1 MRNLK
6 KSLSII
12 LALALLV
19 SSVFVGGL
27 TATAATEL
35 YTTINTYDDEVTT
48 KLVSTVY
55 DKQPAIQADS
65 DYYYF
70 GFYGADVK
78 QNPLSDEADNVVYFD
93 RSKGIYHS
101 FPAAVR
107 VYKENTNNF
116 AQLTL
121 SANKTYEVRLK
132 YYSAS
137 TPSVPA
143 ILQLRVAQQRFANY
157 TVKDEQILCPE
168 IVTIVGSTG
177 GWIEATAKFTT
188 PATLSE
194 NRVIITLSNSSKDT
208 VYYDT
213 KVYIDDVRVSE
224 CAPITAYNYDGE
236 KEETVYASDYTT
248 VADLPIPERDGYI
261 LTGIYAN
268 AALSSKINSLDKV
281 LDHVNTGVY
290 YGWAKLNPGEY
301 YIGFESYKAEANVKS
316 YDSAVTSIVSGNT
329 YAGAYNIKVDSPANT
344 LTAFELRDKTA
355 FETKAGTKY
364 TVSFQYRS
372 TAATKLYVGEAKA
385 SDVPA
390 TAIAIKGADLPAAAD
405 WTAASIEV
413 TLNNGQKQGYV
424 PALMVQT
431 TDAAVV
437 EFDHIYM
444 TYPVEETKNLTDG
457 FNFVTSEDWY
467 PSLALYDG
475 ITIPEASEVWNGET
489 LAPTANEDG
498 VYIIDT
504 AEKLAY
510 IIKNGGK
517 MIIGSTTTQEPVV
530 NENGDAVLDEE
541 GNPTYKDVTTYEY
554 NTNCTFKLTKDI
566 YLNDISKANWLADE
580 NNSSVRAWYTSETS
594 THFGGTID
602 GNFHTVYGVYSRYR
616 YTDIWHGH
624 GGGTSRG
631 LIPAIGS
638 GRTAVI
644 KNLTVDCSN
653 IFAENNAGAIVG
665 TNRGATLTI
674 DSCTAGKNVYLES
687 YRVGAILGSET
698 TNGGKTTINNCA
710 SYATTVIG
718 SLGDSHGYYSRGLVN
733 SVWSHED
740 ITVTNCFNANGP
752 ITSRTI
758 EHMSIKN
765 CFATEE
771 GNVTTGAII
780 VTKEEM
786 QGKDVLDID
795 GTMPIL
801 NSNGNYWM
809 ATEEYPVLSASRG
822 VEVVDLGIWNSST
835 TAPADADGDGVYEIN
850 TAEELAYIIKNGGG
864 ADNSYILTKN
874 IFLNNIALINW
885 ETGETAAGYKPNN
898 WFYNK
903 AFQGNIDGNG
913 YTVYGLYYK
922 HASATWDNMTEGY
935 EGVGLIPRVN
945 VNTACT
951 LTRIGVD
958 YAYIYNGSSA
968 SPLIGMAG
976 TTYNHS
982 NYTTRA
988 TINMSECYVGSN
1000 VCVTAG
1006 AAGHFRGYTK
1016 GSSMNVQNCY
1026 SLAKVFSKMQKG
1038 EPTDYTTAY
1047 AFPNGWDSDIT
1058 GVYNCYIATSKF
1070 SVNFGTY
1077 NATDAFI
1084 KYTYALIGKDVHA
1097 TTRTPENMQGL
1108 DALTSSSKMANLNKS
1123 PVDGSATTKF
1133 TATESYPVLTDFVG
1147 KFYEVPAANDN
1158 GVVGGGET
1166 TYEYWDGSK
1175 PYEVKSNGNIVNA
1188 DSYAKVKA
1196 ALAQTGD
1203 GTEEKPYKITNG
1215 TDLYAVMAYGG
1226 EAGAYY
1232 QLQNDIY
1239 LNDLTKVNWRTGSVV
1254 NGYKLNTWRPNV
1266 AFAGNID
1273 GNGYTVYG
1281 LYYHDAKNDY
1291 GTAKSYACGFISKVA
1306 SGTVTV
1312 KDLGIDNCYF
1322 RYDSNA
1328 GAFIGSV
1335 YDGATATMS
1344 NCYAGQNVT
1353 LVGNYT
1359 GLVGFAQDANT
1370 SVSLER
1376 CYSLAT
1382 LITNNSSGLIGKV
1395 ASTTT
1400 VISLNSC
1407 YNGNGK
1413 LMSGETTKATATNCY
1428 ESADGSLNA
1437 GVKTLSADNMK
1448 GKDVLIKSDK
1458 MSGLKMA
1465 SAYITNK
1472 TDFATANYNNFVYL
1486 PAGTILE
1493 EDFSPVFF
1501 DTRMAPLS
1509 ADDVMFTDRMVRG
1522 AYVKFEKKVD
1532 VTKVHVPVSKAHQVA
1547 FGTAQDLLAS
1557 GYYDIETEMIS
1568 ENLEGQTEAVNY
1580 IFITDPHFDTGG
1592 AIYSSNS
1599 AKQFALAIQMANENE
1614 EIDFVCLGGDLT
1626 NGGYSTSEGWI
1637 DGYYDSNNKYHKG
1650 INQYLAAI
1658 KECTKPVFVLVGN
1671 HDDNAYSTF
1680 NAAKVVSPDQWQ
1692 ETIIDQFVNRTL
1704 EDGTVI
1710 DVVQDVDPLNS
1721 EKVNSKYYYYDL
1733 DAKNTRIICLNASDF
1748 PYEYDENGN
1757 FTLKVK
1763 NASKSGY
1770 EKYYSGRN
1778 FWGYSDHQMKWL
1790 AEEALGTI
1798 PEDYNVIVLSHMA
1811 ITTNGAGDET
1821 YANGQILSD
1830 IMQAYQ
1836 TKTAYTN
1843 ADIGMTEAVDF
1854 SADTG
1859 RIMVYQHGHEHYVYE
1874 KYNAGPQVWQF
1885 SSSTPNPHSGGLG
1898 GRIFNENAA
1907 SIDVM
1912 SVTEGYVYK
1921 QAQGHGDSGMFI
1933 NEFPV
1938 CEGDITLDTVVDI
1951 CDLVKFSNLENAK
1964 LPAATA
1970 VNMTLE
1976 KLRKMLIGA

>member
-19 SSVFVGGL
+19 SSVFVCGL

-35 YTTINTYDDEVTT
+35 QKTTMTWDGVEFTERDWDGQIG
-48 KLVSTVY
+48 
-55 DKQPAIQADS
+55 S
-65 DYYYF
+65 DYNGNYI
-70 GFYGADVK
+70 AVW
-78 QNPLSDEADNVVYFD
+78 N
-93 RSKGIYHS
+93 
-101 FPAAVR
+101 AAVR
-107 VYKENTNNF
+107 QDPLLDEPNNTVHFVEAKGYDNKWPAAAKVYNDKSSSLGFFKPKANT
-116 AQLTL
+116 
-121 SANKTYEVRLK
+121 TYEIRLK
-132 YYSAS
+132 YYVEKVPNAQVNLQVRLTNDSLYGFVPVDSEFVCREIVAINGTTQGWVEAQAMFS
-137 TPSVPA
+137 TPKELSRSNFS
-143 ILQLRVAQQRFANY
+143 IVASSITTSA
-157 TVKDEQILCPE
+157 
-168 IVTIVGSTG
+168 VGNVS
-177 GWIEATAKFTT
+177 I
-188 PATLSE
+188 
-194 NRVIITLSNSSKDT
+194 
-208 VYYDT
+208 
-213 KVYIDDVRVSE
+213 YIDDVIISE
-224 CAPITAYNYDGE
+224 SAPLTAYNYDGE
-236 KEETVYASDYTT
+236 NDKVVYASDITT
-248 VADLPIPERDGYI
+248 IAELDMPVRDGYI
-261 LTGIYAN
+261 LTGIYSDPDLTN
-268 AALSSKINSLDKV
+268 KISGLDKA
-281 LDHVNTGVY
+281 LNYADTGVY

-301 YIGFESYKAEANVKS
+301 YAGFENYKTDVNSKS
-316 YDSAVTSIVSGNT
+316 YSSKTTSIVSGNT
-329 YAGAYNIKVDSPANT
+329 YAGGYNLRVDAPANSVN
-344 LTAFELRDKTA
+344 AFELRDKTA

-364 TVSFQYRS
+364 VISFQYRS
-372 TAATKLYVGEAKA
+372 TAAAKLFAGEALA
-385 SDVPA
+385 SDVPGTA
-390 TAIAIKGADLPAAAD
+390 TAIKGADLPAASD

-413 TLNNGQKQGYV
+413 TLKNGQKQGYV

-444 TYPVEETKNLTDG
+444 TYPVEETENLTDG
-457 FNFVTSEDWY
+457 FNFVTSKDWY

-475 ITIPEASEVWNGET
+475 ITIPEASEVWQGGTEV
-489 LAPTANEDG
+489 PTAGDDG

-517 MIIGSTTTQEPVV
+517 MFVRTDVTNEP
-530 NENGDAVLDEE
+530 VLDEE
-541 GNPTYKDVTTYEY
+541 GNPVLDAEGNPTTNEVKTDVYD
-554 NTNCTFKLTKDI
+554 TNCTFKLTKDI
-566 YLNDISKANWLADE
+566 YLNDISKYDWLSAQAGSGLRSWVSGSKF
-580 NNSSVRAWYTSETS
+580 N
-594 THFGGTID
+594 GTID
-602 GNFHTVYGVYSRYR
+602 GDYHTIYGLYSWSSGVVYPSNTGGVGFISSV
-616 YTDIWHGH
+616 
-624 GGGTSRG
+624 GT
-631 LIPAIGS
+631 A
-638 GRTAVI
+638 TI
-644 KNLTVDCSN
+644 KNLTIDCSVIKN
-653 IFAENNAGAIVG
+653 QTHAGLFGISTEG
-665 TNRGATLTI
+665 KLTL
-674 DSCTAGKNVYLES
+674 DSCVAGKNVYLSS
-687 YRVGAILGSET
+687 YRIGALVA
-698 TNGGKTTINNCA
+698 GGKSNSSIISNCA
-710 SYATTVIG
+710 SYATLEYGTLK
-718 SLGDSHGYYSRGLVN
+718 SDKDWSSASMGLVTN
-733 SVWSHED
+733 YWVSS
-740 ITVTNCFNANGP
+740 ITVANSFNANGP
-752 ITSRTI
+752 ICTGS
-758 EHMSIKN
+758 HASIKVSN
-765 CFATEE
+765 CFESE
-771 GNVTTGAII
+771 TGGITAG
-780 VTKEEM
+780 VQTLKKEQM
-786 QGKDVLDID
+786 QGKNVLKID

-822 VEVVDLGIWNSST
+822 VEVVDLGIWNGRISS
-835 TAPADADGDGVYEIN
+835 TAPADSNGDGIIEIN
-850 TAEELAYIIKNGGG
+850 TAEEFAYIISKGG
-864 ADNSYILTKN
+864 AADTTYKLTKN
-874 IFLNNIALINW
+874 IFLNNLDLINW
-885 ETGETAAGYKPNN
+885 ETGETAAGYTPNSWYKN
-898 WFYNK
+898 VN
-903 AFQGNIDGNG
+903 FQGTIDGDG
-913 YTVYGLYYK
+913 YSVYGLYYN
-922 HASATWDNMTEGY
+922 D
-935 EGVGLIPRVN
+935 
-945 VNTACT
+945 
-951 LTRIGVD
+951 
-958 YAYIYNGSSA
+958 
-968 SPLIGMAG
+968 G
-976 TTYNHS
+976 TTN
-982 NYTTRA
+982 
-988 TINMSECYVGSN
+988 E
-1000 VCVTAG
+1000 
-1006 AAGHFRGYTK
+1006 
-1016 GSSMNVQNCY
+1016 
-1026 SLAKVFSKMQKG
+1026 QKSTG
-1038 EPTDYTTAY
+1038 
-1047 AFPNGWDSDIT
+1047 DSDIRYNFVGLVPGTTSGKTVNLKKIAVDYMYINFFASAAPFVGKAGNNGAVAVVTLDQCYSGENVYVT
-1058 GVYNCYIATSKF
+1058 GGNASAAIGSSVGSRFIMTNCASNAKIYSKTAGFDCEQALFISNGWSLTYDGFYN
-1070 SVNFGTY
+1070 TY
-1077 NATDAFI
+1077 NSVGAFGAGQWDDVKNRTARNYMGGYQI
-1084 KYTYALIGKDVHA
+1084 LNQKVEHWYAA
-1097 TTRTPENMQGL
+1097 ARTQDNMKGL
-1108 DALTSSSKMANLNKS
+1108 DALTNTAKMPNLNKDA
-1123 PVDGSATTKF
+1123 DGNDTGIF
-1133 TATESYPVLTDFVG
+1133 TATESFPILTVMVG
-1147 KFYEVPAANDN
+1147 KMYEKPKTNNNNNVDAET
-1158 GVVGGGET
+1158 GEV

-1175 PYEVKSNGNIVNA
+1175 PYEVKSGSTILNA

-1196 ALAQTGD
+1196 VLVQTGE
-1203 GTEEKPYKITNG
+1203 GTKEKPYKITRG
-1215 TDLYAVMAYGG
+1215 TELYAVMAYGG

-1239 LNDLTKVNWRTGSVV
+1239 LNDLTKINWRTGSVV
-1254 NGYKLNTWRPNV
+1254 SGYKLNTWRPNI

-1312 KDLGIDNCYF
+1312 NDLGIDNCYF

-1335 YDGATATMS
+1335 YEGAVATMS

-1413 LMSGETTKATATNCY
+1413 LMSGEITKATATNCY
-1428 ESADGSLNA
+1428 ESVDGPLNT
-1437 GVKTLSADNMK
+1437 GVTTLSADNMK
-1448 GKDVLIKSDK
+1448 GDDVLTNAAK
-1458 MSGLKMA
+1458 MAGLKMA

-1472 TDFATANYNNFVYL
+1472 ADFATVNYNNFVYL

-1493 EDFSPVFF
+1493 EDFAPVFF
-1501 DTRMAPLS
+1501 DTRMAPLD
-1509 ADDVMFTDRMVRG
+1509 ADDVMFTDRMIRG
-1522 AYVKFEKKVD
+1522 AYVKFEKTVD

-1557 GYYDIETEMIS
+1557 GYYDLETEMIS
-1568 ENLEGQTEAVNY
+1568 ENLEGQSEAVNY
-1580 IFITDPHFDTGG
+1580 IFITDPHFDTGS

-1692 ETIIDQFVNRTL
+1692 ETIIDQFVNREL
-1704 EDGTVI
+1704 ADGTVI